1 MGMLDPNARPVLIDL
16 PEMKFLLQPGRPI
29 LMDGAM
35 GTELIAAGLD
45 VHVDNSERWVLDKP
59 ETVSKIHADYA
70 AAGADLLQTCTFG
83 ALRARLAPHG
93 LSDRVSSICS
103 RAVQLARTAAGGIPV
118 VANLGPTGLLQGN
131 PADAATRSEIESQ
144 VAEAA
149 RALAAAGAD
158 ALHLETQYHPEEL
171 LAAAS
176 GARKGAP
183 DLPLWVSITLS
194 IGDAGLSTPFG
205 YAFDK
210 MLRALADAAPEAV
223 GLNCSLDAERI
234 AQATE
239 RLVDSDLGP
248 VLVRPQ
254 ARLSAKCASGRS
266 NETPARFAAHA
277 VKLFSLGATAVG
289 GCCGTHPACIKALAN
304 LLRQDALVK
313 EAG

>member
-1 MGMLDPNARPVLIDL
+1 MARWAP
-16 PEMKFLLQPGRPI
+16 R
-29 LMDGAM
+29 
-35 GTELIAAGLD
+35 LIAAGLD
-45 VHVDNSERWVLDKP
+45 VRVDNSERWVLDKP
-59 ETVSKIHADYA
+59 QAVSKIHAAYA
-70 AAGADLLQTCTFG
+70 AAGAELLQTCTFG

-93 LSDRVSSICS
+93 LSEQVPAICS
-103 RAVQLARTAAGGIPV
+103 RAVELARAVAGGIPV
-118 VANLGPTGLLQGN
+118 VASLGPTGLLQGN

-149 RALAAAGAD
+149 AALAAAGAD

-171 LAAAS
+171 VAATS

-183 DLPLWVSITLS
+183 DLPLWISITLS
-194 IGDAGLSTPFG
+194 LGDAGLATPFG
-205 YAFDK
+205 YSFDK
-210 MLRALADAAPEAV
+210 MLRALTDAAPDAV

-239 RLVDSDLGP
+239 RLVDADLGP
-248 VLVRPQ
+248 VVVRPQ
-254 ARLSAKCASGRS
+254 ARVSAKCVSGRS
-266 NETPARFAAHA
+266 NETPTRFAAHA

-289 GCCGTHPACIKALAN
+289 GCCGTHPGSIEALAN